1 MLTGDKVETAECI
14 SISSGIQSVNA
25 RNFRIES
32 AESMT
37 TMKNKLTALK
47 TDLTRVLVIDGK
59 SLSMALDN
67 DE

>member
-14 SISSGIQSVNA
+14 SISSGIQSLNS
-25 RNFRIES
+25 RNFRIENVE
-32 AESMT
+32 ALT
-37 TMKNKLTALK
+37 TLKNKLTALK

-67 DE
+67 D